1 MFVRV
6 RSKEVVQFTASAF
19 KTYFYWISISS
30 FTERT
35 ALPYEV
41 SEYCL
46 SFNRFFFDDVEEN
59 QPGFKCFDVDIATS
73 IINVLESY
81 NQEFP
86 VIINCDAGLS
96 RSATVA
102 SFYHDFIL
110 KSLRTNVFEKP
121 PYFPNT
127 EVKRILKKVY
137 MGY

>member
-46 SFNRFFFDDVEEN
+46 SFNRFFFDDVGEN

-96 RSATVA
+96 RSAAVA